1 MHIAYP
7 FCVYDTI
14 HFHASQVDA
23 LSLYHNLMREAPAP
37 QYYGAFPGAVPPPG
51 AVGGPPGGQ
60 PMGGYMPM
68 PAGPPPP
75 QHMGHPGGPPPQ
87 HMPPQN
93 GGAPPTYY
101 QAVDPS
107 LYPGYQGG
115 PPGMMPGEKN
125 CLCLKQPGVD
135 KKKIFTPG
143 NHASIVSNC
152 FQAQHHHPPL
162 PCRRNLKCDLVI

>member
-1 MHIAYP
+1 MPLLPVKLELIYLFP
-7 FCVYDTI
+7 
-14 HFHASQVDA
+14 SQVDA

-51 AVGGPPGGQ
+51 AVGGPPGQ

-68 PAGPPPP
+68 PGQGPPPP
-75 QHMGHPGGPPPQ
+75 QHMGHPGGPPQ
-87 HMPPQN
+87 HMAPQN

-115 PPGMMPGEKN
+115 PPGMMPGEN
-125 CLCLKQPGVD
+125 CSLLYYKGYIKENIHPGSHQ
-135 KKKIFTPG
+135 FYE
-143 NHASIVSNC
+143 
-152 FQAQHHHPPL
+152 
-162 PCRRNLKCDLVI
+162 

>member
-115 PPGMMPGEKN
+115 PPGMMPGENVPAAARGYVK
-125 CLCLKQPGVD
+125 
-135 KKKIFTPG
+135 
-143 NHASIVSNC
+143 
-152 FQAQHHHPPL
+152 
-162 PCRRNLKCDLVI
+162 